1 MELARAVVYFDLI
14 VFVVLALD
22 FFVLARKNAQIVQ
35 KLPIALIGLAVVF
48 FAFFV
53 LPSVARWEFAAIG
66 LVVMLTAL
74 FGYFNML
81 AFLKRGITFS
91 ILLNRTRPVGQRR
104 PERDFIALAA
114 RVDEMRSTGWL
125 EGDESGWRL
134 SDRGRRMLALRRVIL
149 RLLQIETVG

>member
-1 MELARAVVYFDLI
+1 MDLAHAVVYFDLI

-22 FFVLARKNAQIVQ
+22 FFVLARKNAHVVQ
-35 KLPIALIGLAVVF
+35 KLPTGVVGLVF
-48 FAFFV
+48 VSFVSFV
-53 LPSVARWEFAAIG
+53 LPSNLRLEFAGIG

-149 RLLQIETVG
+149 RVLQIETVG

>member
-1 MELARAVVYFDLI
+1 MELARAVVYFDLAI
-14 VFVVLALD
+14 FVILFVD
-22 FFVLARKNAQIVQ
+22 FFVFSRRNPNVVQ
-35 KLPIALIGLAVVF
+35 PLPVVLTGIAFVSFVS
-48 FAFFV
+48 FV
-53 LPSVARWEFAAIG
+53 LPSNQRLEFAAIG
-66 LVVMLTAL
+66 FVVTLTAL

-125 EGDESGWRL
+125 VGDESGWRL